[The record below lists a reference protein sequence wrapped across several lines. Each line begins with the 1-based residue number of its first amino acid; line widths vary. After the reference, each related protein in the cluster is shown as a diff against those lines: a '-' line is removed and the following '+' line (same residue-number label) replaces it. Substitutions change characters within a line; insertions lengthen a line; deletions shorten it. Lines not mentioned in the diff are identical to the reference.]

1 MKKVLVLGVGAQGS
15 AAAKRLDLEPN
26 VEEVICADYD
36 MKAVENVV
44 SSIKKGRGVQVDA
57 HDKDSIVAAAQGV
70 DLILNGLPLEC
81 TKNVLDAA
89 LEVKANYQDY
99 ASTINL
105 YDVWRNSE
113 EGKKDNDGLADNVT
127 SEATKEWIDSLKAQY
142 RIYGPKFK
150 EIGVSWQS

>member
-57 HDKDSIVAAAQGV
+57 H
-70 DLILNGLPLEC
+70 
-81 TKNVLDAA
+81 
-89 LEVKANYQDY
+89 
-99 ASTINL
+99 
-105 YDVWRNSE
+105 
-113 EGKKDNDGLADNVT
+113 
-127 SEATKEWIDSLKAQY
+127 
-142 RIYGPKFK
+142 
-150 EIGVSWQS
+150 